1 MDHGPRTRVPVRGD
15 QTMDDLNGAVA
26 EMRPEPK
33 RDRYGRYLI
42 PHPDTGKET
51 AWTRA
56 TTFAKTVSDTFGLTK
71 WELRMVSLGLAKRPD
86 LLAQVAGVLDPDD
99 RDAKRLLDGI
109 AAQAKEAA
117 GSTTRSNLGTA
128 LHTMTEH
135 IDAGRD
141 FTEPEAHAADLDAYR
156 AAVAG
161 LHIDPAHIE
170 RIVTVPRYEVAGTLD
185 RLVTLPDGRLVVADL
200 KTGRSLAGVAEYA
213 IQLALYANAATMWDP
228 ATGEHSPMP
237 EVDKEQALIIW
248 LPAGEA
254 RCELHTVDIAA
265 GWEMAQTCETVRAWR
280 KRRDLSR
287 PHATMPAADPNHVE
301 PPFPDHKP
309 ATADEWI
316 TGRIET
322 LVASRA
328 AKAMLAQ
335 HWPAGTPKRAPRT
348 DEQVDAIVPVLER
361 IETAVEAPYP
371 YSDPRPRPAPDLP
384 PAAQTPP
391 HHWPRPDD
399 GPTVDEG
406 DREALKARAAQLD
419 AGRAA
424 MCSAWRA
431 EGKRHGAPWG
441 GVDEAG
447 AWTRRCW
454 SDNRAAL
461 WCVEHLWDDEDPEAL
476 TRAALTIVTGED
488 VQPAWPVGAAIG
500 ALTIDQADQ
509 LADIAAAFGRGDA
522 DTCARLG
529 AQLTAA

>member
-1 MDHGPRTRVPVRGD
+1 
-15 QTMDDLNGAVA
+15 MDDLNGAVA
-26 EMRPEPK
+26 EVRPEPE
-33 RDRYGRYLI
+33 RDRWGRYLI

-71 WELRMVSLGLAKRPD
+71 WELRMVALGLAKRPD

-99 RDAKRLLDGI
+99 RDAKKLLDGI

-141 FTEPEAHAADLDAYR
+141 FTVPEAHAADLDAYR

-200 KTGRSLAGVAEYA
+200 KTGRSLAGMAEYA

-228 ATGEHSPMP
+228 TTGEHEPMP

-265 GWEMAQTCETVRAWR
+265 GWEMAQTCEVVRAWR

-287 PHATMPAADPNHVE
+287 PHDTTPADDPNVID
-301 PPFPDHKP
+301 PPFPGHKP
-309 ATADEWI
+309 ATTDEWI
-316 TGRIET
+316 TGRIQT

-335 HWPAGTPKRAPRT
+335 HWPAGTPKRAPWT
-348 DEQVDAIVPVLER
+348 DEQIDAIVPVLER

-371 YSDPRPRPAPDLP
+371 YSDPRPRPEPDLP

-399 GPTVDEG
+399 GPAVDEG

-476 TRAALTIVTGED
+476 TRAALAIVTGED
-488 VQPAWPVGAAIG
+488 VQPAWPVGAVIG

-509 LADIAAAFGRGDA
+509 LADIAAAFGAGDA